1 MEKKIDLFL
10 SHNSADKPWTERLA
24 AAVEAD
30 RIGPPLKVFFDKW
43 DIQHGAD
50 IPLELEQGLQ
60 HSRYV
65 GLVLS
70 PESLAS
76 DWVVLERSTA
86 IFRDPAARQR
96 SLIPLMR
103 RTCKVPD
110 MLARLRYLDFRRDQD
125 FDEGVATLVGI
136 LRGIPL
142 PRGAEVTEA
151 DVHFREDADLL
162 RQHRRIFER
171 PAFRVSCIMELFL
184 TELLE
189 AIDDTNAALNTGS
202 LYSRSSKLLSTF
214 HDSTEYRLPE
224 FKRAFK
230 SIAEKLTALKRQVV
244 EFEEFFRSTSPGY
257 SHHRN
262 FYAIVMS
269 SSHDNPY
276 DLQAIV
282 DRMDRIDQTR
292 NEVIDELNPLLA
304 KCGEETFKPIEL
316 SSAIINKG
324 QIGGADRVSQFLSAR
339 QDNPGRGD
347 FSGGRKSAQMSRP
360 EVSVIASLCLAA
372 REKIEHGERNPNSY
386 YEELIMRGIK
396 ADVYTGM
403 KDDPLARIHLGDSLR
418 NLPTQSL
425 TLGPRG
431 EEVHYFGVRTFP
443 SGDTVGLFGVWPGR
457 ENDVYAVVV
466 DEKFPEYFGLF
477 FRSFHS
483 PRHAEDEWKGLARF
497 ENMRNDRLGQALVGN
512 GWQQLVPQRGADSV
526 GW

>member
-1 MEKKIDLFL
+1 MEKMIDLFL
-10 SHNSADKPWTERLA
+10 SHNSVDKPWTERLA
-24 AAVEAD
+24 SAVEAD
-30 RIGPPLKVFFDKW
+30 RTGPPLKVFFDKW

-60 HSRYV
+60 RSRYV

-103 RTCKVPD
+103 RACKLPD
-110 MLARLRYLDFRRDQD
+110 MLARLKYLDFRRDQD

-162 RQHRRIFER
+162 RQHRRVFER

-184 TELLE
+184 SELLQ
-189 AIDDTNAALNTGS
+189 AIDDTTAALNTGS

-214 HDSTEYRLPE
+214 HESTGYRLPE

-230 SIAEKLTALKRQVV
+230 NIADNLTALKRLVV
-244 EFEEFFRSTSPGY
+244 EFEEYFQSATPGY

-262 FYAIVMS
+262 FYAMVMAS
-269 SSHDNPY
+269 SQSNPY

-282 DRMDRIDQTR
+282 DRMDRIDQIR
-292 NEVIDELNPLLA
+292 NEVLDELNPLLA
-304 KCGEETFKPIEL
+304 KCGEETFKSIEL
-316 SSAIINKG
+316 SSAIINKR
-324 QIGGADRVSQFLSAR
+324 QIGGADRVSQFLIAGP
-339 QDNPGRGD
+339 DNPGRGF
-347 FSGGRKSAQMSRP
+347 FSRGRKSVQMSRP
-360 EVSVIASLCLAA
+360 EVSVIASLCLSA
-372 REKIEHGERNPNSY
+372 REKMERGERNPNHY

-396 ADVYTGM
+396 ADVYTGL
-403 KDDPLARIHLGDSLR
+403 KDDPLAKIHLGDSLR
-418 NLPTQSL
+418 NLPAQSL

-443 SGDTVGLFGVWPGR
+443 SGDTVGLFGIWPGR

-477 FRSFHS
+477 LRSFRSL
-483 PRHAEDEWKGLARF
+483 RNAENGWKGLARF
-497 ENMRNDRLGQALVGN
+497 QNMRNDRLGQALVED
-512 GWQQLVPQRGADSV
+512 GWQQLVPQRKD
-526 GW
+526 